1 MEGKY
6 HYKSMFFFVGR
17 SMLVRRDQGAKRVYP
32 AICAA
37 GSKGYPVVNTTYKL
51 KITLQK

>member
-6 HYKSMFFFVGR
+6 HYKSMFFFVES
-17 SMLVRRDQGAKRVYP
+17 SMLVCREQGVKKVYA